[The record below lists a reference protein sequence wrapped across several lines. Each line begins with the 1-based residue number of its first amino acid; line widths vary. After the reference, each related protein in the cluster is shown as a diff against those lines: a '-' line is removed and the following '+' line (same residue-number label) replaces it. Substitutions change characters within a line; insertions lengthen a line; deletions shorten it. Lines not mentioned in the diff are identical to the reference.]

1 MACDE
6 MRYGPA
12 TYEPG
17 ESPGSF
23 PHAQGVGASSTVGL
37 PFAPVATPILA
48 ESPSGLGPSLG
59 EGGMSPIAPPGAP
72 AAPVSSSLPLT
83 PWAGPIPPVP
93 GPYPWP
99 APYPPWPESYPPW
112 PYPRPLTPALPGC
125 TEPRQGCYRI
135 SFLPGRQV
143 PSGKYLLEPWAF
155 FGTMRV
161 DHAGYPAGVGLVI
174 SGDLYRF
181 TRDPFWPD
189 VEAVPSTPWDIPI
202 YERGR
207 YYSYLKVT
215 NLQWGNSCQL
225 ILTAEEYVYTPPPA
239 GKSGSTFPEPPGT
252 LTVTIVLDRQ
262 SAPPGYTSDYFAGKL
277 YAGFVEQG
285 TFTMGWV
292 SEYFRKATLEI
303 DTLVGAVAPTAVP
316 ARSGSGMEDFR
327 TAFASVGWDLNVV
340 YDQENVPVP
349 PYMPNP
355 AACFSFE
362 NKNLGELSALLLDV
376 RNPATNLDVEWRV
389 QLVVVPGTINC
400 PDTGSRGFAL
410 AEGAVSFS
418 DGGFPSSQSY
428 HYGTAANR
436 TQRQEP
442 RAYLRSACHE
452 VGHKF
457 RQHHTDA
464 YGLPNDN
471 SIMTTTENVANVLNG
486 SAFGAPG
493 VFPDDI
499 SLAFSRH
506 TRQFLAHWPD
516 NLVRPGGSSV
526 VPGSSIPL
534 AYVVPRSSLLAD
546 DLSIPEAD
554 YLPPETLELTLQP
567 ESSRI
572 ELGEPLRLGWRL
584 VNNSDAP
591 IRTPSDIRIEAE
603 QAFITV
609 TNPNGLSKP
618 MPSVV
623 QIDAGHTEDLHPG
636 QSLSAET
643 RVFWSST
650 GFAFETPGRHFV
662 ELRLVWTDAGVP
674 LGVRATMKVWVKYP
688 QSPVDDEAADLLL
701 DPEVGMYVALGGGAS
716 HLRGAVSRLER
727 AMAIQPPPGAL
738 RGYHDLLPDS
748 QSDGSGD
755 EHDGVS

>member
-1 MACDE
+1 MASDE

-12 TYEPG
+12 DYEPD
-17 ESPGSF
+17 EPPGSL

-37 PFAPVATPILA
+37 PFVPVATPIPDELPFGL
-48 ESPSGLGPSLG
+48 PS
-59 EGGMSPIAPPGAP
+59 
-72 AAPVSSSLPLT
+72 
-83 PWAGPIPPVP
+83 AGPIPPF
-93 GPYPWP
+93 P
-99 APYPPWPESYPPW
+99 APYPPWPEPYYPWPASYPPW
-112 PYPRPLTPALPGC
+112 PGPYPGPIELAPWGVK
-125 TEPRQGCYRI
+125 EPKQGCYRI
-135 SFLPGRQV
+135 SFSPRLPPGNYSRWYRE
-143 PSGKYLLEPWAF
+143 PFYL
-155 FGTMRV
+155 GTMRV
-161 DHAGYPAGVGLVI
+161 DRAGYHPGGGLPGSGLVI

-181 TRDPFWPD
+181 MRYPFLPD
-189 VEAVPSTPWDIPI
+189 VEPVPITPLDIPI

-207 YYSYLKVT
+207 YYSYLKMT
-215 NLQWGNSCQL
+215 NLQWRVVIRPLRDIYQL
-225 ILTAEEYVYTPPPA
+225 TLTAEEYVYTQPPA
-239 GKSGSTFPEPPGT
+239 NSFNGTFPAPPGT
-252 LTVTIVLDRQ
+252 RTVTIVLDPQ
-262 SAPPGYTSDYFAGKL
+262 SPPPGYTSDYFAGEL
-277 YAGFVEQG
+277 YAGGVPQG

-303 DTLVGAVAPTAVP
+303 DALAGAVAPTAVP

-327 TAFASVGWDLNVV
+327 TAFATVGWDLNVV
-340 YDQENVPVP
+340 YDQKNVPVP

-389 QLVVVPGTINC
+389 QLGTVPGTMNC
-400 PDTGSRGFAL
+400 SRGMSL
-410 AEGAVSFS
+410 PEGAVSFS
-418 DGGFPSSQSY
+418 DAGYPSSESPN
-428 HYGTAANR
+428 YGTAADR
-436 TQRQEP
+436 TQREVP

-464 YGLPNDN
+464 YWLPNDN
-471 SIMTTTENVANVLNG
+471 SIMTTSEKVADVLSG
-486 SAFGAPG
+486 PTTGAPG

-506 TRQFLAHWPD
+506 TRHFLVHLPD

-526 VPGSSIPL
+526 VPGTNIPL
-534 AYVVPRSSLLAD
+534 AGVVWRSSLLAD

-554 YLPPETLELTLQP
+554 YLPLETLELTLQP

-591 IRTPSDIRIEAE
+591 IRTPSDIRIEAG

-650 GFAFETPGRHFV
+650 GFAFETPGRHLG
-662 ELRLVWTDAGVP
+662 ELRVVWTDAGVP
-674 LGVRATMKVWVKYP
+674 VGVRATMEVWVRYP
-688 QSPVDDEAADLLL
+688 QSAVDDEAADLLL

-716 HLRGAVSRLER
+716 HLTGAVSRLER
-727 AMAIQPPPGAL
+727 AMASQPPPRAL

-748 QSDGSGD
+748 QKDDGSGD